1 MRIFLDANFLFSAAK
16 SDGAMRRLLGLLPA
30 SGHESWIDDYVL
42 EEARRNLAAKEPA
55 ALATLGILLPQLHIG
70 ALRAPDPAL
79 YANLPL
85 PEKDKP
91 VLAAAIHHRCAVVI
105 TGDRTHFGPLCGKT
119 ISSVTVHSP
128 RSAAVMLLPAAAR
141 KA

>member
-1 MRIFLDANFLFSAAK
+1 MILEAALQA
-16 SDGAMRRLLGLLPA
+16 SLGLKRIATDRQIADLA
-30 SGHESWIDDYVL
+30 GSAV
-42 EEARRNLAAKEPA
+42 LAAKEPA

>member
-1 MRIFLDANFLFSAAK
+1 MRIFLDANVLFSAAK

-70 ALRAPDPAL
+70 TLRVPDPAL
-79 YANLPL
+79 FTNLP
-85 PEKDKP
+85 
-91 VLAAAIHHRCAVVI
+91 
-105 TGDRTHFGPLCGKT
+105 
-119 ISSVTVHSP
+119 
-128 RSAAVMLLPAAAR
+128 
-141 KA
+141 

>member
-1 MRIFLDANFLFSAAK
+1 MRIFLDANVLFSAAK

-79 YANLPL
+79 YSRLPL